1 MHTPNGDIWIGTSGW
16 QYDHWRG
23 RFYPDRLP
31 KSRWFEHYAQRFD
44 TVEINS
50 TFYHLPRAGTV
61 EKWRQAAPEG
71 FTYAA
76 KANRYITH
84 IKKLREVAE
93 EVGRFFEVIDFFE
106 DTLGAVLYQ
115 LPPSLHKDLER
126 LDAFIECLPAR
137 RHAVFEFRHSSWYD
151 DETFDLL
158 NRRNVAF
165 CVHDMAGNQS
175 PRVVTG
181 EMVYVRFHGTTGR
194 YAGNYTDAMLEE
206 WAGWLKGQRKNV
218 RAVYAYFN
226 NDVEGHAVNNA
237 RTLRSLLTG

>member
-16 QYDHWRG
+16 QYDHWRE
-23 RFYPDRLP
+23 RFYPDKLP

-50 TFYHLPRAGTV
+50 TFYHLPKAGTV
-61 EKWRQAAPEG
+61 EKWRRAAPEG
-71 FTYAA
+71 FTYVA

-84 IKKLREVAE
+84 IKKLREAAE
-93 EVGRFFEVIDFFE
+93 EVGRFFEVIDLFE

-126 LDAFIECLPAR
+126 LDAFIECLPER
-137 RHAVFEFRHSSWYD
+137 RHAVFEFRHLSWYD
-151 DETFDLL
+151 DATFDLL
-158 NRRNVAF
+158 KRRKVAF
-165 CVHDMAGNQS
+165 CVHDMAGRQS

-181 EMVYVRFHGTTGR
+181 EVVYVRFHGTTGR
-194 YAGNYTDAMLEE
+194 YAGTYTDAMLEE
-206 WAGWLKGQRKNV
+206 WAGWLKGQQKTV

>member
-16 QYDHWRG
+16 QYDHWRE

-31 KSRWFEHYAQRFD
+31 KSRWFEHYARHFD
-44 TVEINS
+44 TVEVNS

-61 EKWRQAAPEG
+61 EKWRRQAPEG
-71 FTYAA
+71 FTYVA

-93 EVGRFFEVIDFFE
+93 EVKRFFEVIDLFE
-106 DTLGAVLYQ
+106 GTLGAVLYQ

-126 LDAFIECLPAR
+126 LDAFIECLPGR
-137 RHAVFEFRHSSWYD
+137 KHAVFEFRHSSWYD

-158 NRRNVAF
+158 NRRKVAF
-165 CVHDMAGNQS
+165 CVHDMAGNKS
-175 PRVVTG
+175 PRIVTG
-181 EMVYVRFHGTTGR
+181 DVVYVRFHGTTGR

-206 WAGWLKGQRKNV
+206 WAGWLRGQQKNV
-218 RAVYAYFN
+218 PAVYAYFN
-226 NDVEGHAVNNA
+226 NDVEGHAISNA
-237 RTLRSLLTG
+237 RTLRDLLAS